1 MAIKLVALFILS
13 SALAVS
19 GRDPLPA
26 ATYAL
31 VLDQVSIPGR
41 ITGIV
46 EGATIKVRILG
57 KPQIKV
63 RIAFIDAP
71 EKGQAFDQRAK
82 QAMSE
87 LVFGKNVVLQP
98 YTIDRSGHLV
108 APVFIDGQDAGLEL
122 LKQGLCWV
130 HEKNIG
136 EASALVQTR
145 YRNAQDAA
153 QAQKVGLWQDPAP
166 VPPWE
171 WRKEKRATHQPLLG
185 QSVRASWLTSCSIFQ
200 GFVSIT
206 TLQRLRAC
214 STTSLARL
222 TLEDIFS

>member
-1 MAIKLVALFILS
+1 MTTKLVALFILS
-13 SALAVS
+13 NAIAVF

-46 EGATIKVRILG
+46 EGDTIKVRILA
-57 KPQIKV
+57 KPEIKV

-87 LVFGKNVVLQP
+87 LVFGKDVVLQP
-98 YTIDRSGHLV
+98 HTIDRSGRLV
-108 APVFIDGQDAGLEL
+108 ARVLVDGQDAGLEL

-130 HEKNIG
+130 YEKYVG

-145 YRNAQDAA
+145 YHNAQDAA
-153 QAQKVGLWQDPAP
+153 QAQKAGLWQDPAP
-166 VPPWE
+166 VPPWD
-171 WRKEKRATHQPLLG
+171 WRKEKRVTSQSASLL
-185 QSVRASWLTSCSIFQ
+185 
-200 GFVSIT
+200 
-206 TLQRLRAC
+206 
-214 STTSLARL
+214 
-222 TLEDIFS
+222 